1 MAETHPVQWVTLHNI
16 LSFLFGIWSV
26 VHVHASCNAV
36 TLVWGSLRLAPI
48 SLSFLFMF
56 MKIWLFTGRDGLL
69 IIHTVVSRKY
79 VPPPPPPFAILA
91 LVQNAGYAG
100 CNIFS
105 RNYAP
110 PSGAPPT

>member
-1 MAETHPVQWVTLHNI
+1 MVGCTRTRVLQC
-16 LSFLFGIWSV
+16 S
-26 VHVHASCNAV
+26 HASV
-36 TLVWGSLRLAPI
+36 GLAQARPNKPVFFI
-48 SLSFLFMF
+48 YVYEDM
-56 MKIWLFTGRDGLL
+56 
-69 IIHTVVSRKY
+69 VVYREGWFVNYSYRS
-79 VPPPPPPFAILA
+79 VPQIRAPPPPPPFAILA